1 MKNVS
6 YELNTDPSIFQP
18 DISKVSCYYIDED
31 FIPTI
36 PCNGAQNAT
45 SCICYVLV
53 SPLPQY
59 TQLVATVLSSPV
71 STTTN
76 FTAIGESAPFALTD
90 VATAA
95 FLSNLYD
102 IPTGLTVRHGSNQS
116 CAEFYGEFYSN
127 SDLYV
132 ILLIVYYILC
142 FHKIIFSNI

>member
-1 MKNVS
+1 MQAIGYIKNVS
-6 YELNTDPSIFQP
+6 YELNTDPYIFQP
-18 DISKVSCYYIDED
+18 DTSKISCYYIDEESH
-31 FIPTI
+31 PTI

-45 SCICYVLV
+45 SCICYVLI

-59 TQLVATVLSSPV
+59 TQLVAAVLSSPV

-76 FTAIGESAPFALTD
+76 FTAIGKSAPFALTD

-95 FLSNLYD
+95 FLSKLYD
-102 IPTGLTVRHGSNQS
+102 IPTGLIVNHGSNQS

-132 ILLIVYYILC
+132 IVY
-142 FHKIIFSNI
+142 F